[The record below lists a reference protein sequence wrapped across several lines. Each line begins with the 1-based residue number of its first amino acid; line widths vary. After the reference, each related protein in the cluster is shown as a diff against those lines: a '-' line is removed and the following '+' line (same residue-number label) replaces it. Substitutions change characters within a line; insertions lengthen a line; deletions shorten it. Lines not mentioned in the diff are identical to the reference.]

1 MNDKQ
6 NSIKFGFISLLIL
19 LVFDF
24 NPVFSYISLP
34 LEYLPKKNYQFLKT
48 DNLINKP
55 ELVMKDLFYKRLI
68 THLNIGTPEKSQMLL
83 IDTNDNDFYF
93 TSLNPPSDSK
103 GGYKFSQF
111 YDFGENL
118 FYNESES
125 SSYILEQCHEDTYHG
140 YKEICFAKELIKFN
154 FGNYT
159 SVENFPIKV
168 AKGEDEPIPGVI
180 GLSINDSM
188 AYTLRSFLSELK
200 LTNLVNDYY
209 FFFDYEKFYP
219 LNSIIKGNLILGDL
233 PHNIFPDKYSK
244 EDFVTM
250 KKTSSSSF
258 WTHNMKKIEVQTNNT
273 KKDIQITNTKVH
285 TFYEFYNVIGTLE
298 FINQIKE
305 LFLDE
310 LIENKKCF
318 RGKFTQNLFSYDD
331 INFFYCDISVENILI
346 QNLSGIKFYSKDF
359 DYTFE
364 LTKDE
369 LYYKK
374 GKYIYLTVLYFNHLY
389 NDWIVGQMFTSK
401 YNFVFNTDTR
411 EIGFYKKV
419 NNVIHND
426 NSDNNNNSD
435 GNSLINGENKVKMLT
450 IIIIVSSC
458 LLIIG
463 IVIGL
468 VIGIK
473 FLKNKRKKR
482 ADELIDDEYE
492 YTSKTEDNNIN

>member
-6 NSIKFGFISLLIL
+6 NSFKFRFISLLIL

-200 LTNLVNDYY
+200 LTNLINDYY

-258 WTHNMKKIEVQTNNT
+258 WTHNMNKIEVQTNNT
-273 KKDIQITNTKVH
+273 KKDIQITNTNVH

-450 IIIIVSSC
+450 IIIIISSC
-458 LLIIG
+458 ILIIG

>member
-6 NSIKFGFISLLIL
+6 NSFKFWFISLLIL

-68 THLNIGTPEKSQMLL
+68 THLNIGTPEKNQMML

-200 LTNLVNDYY
+200 LTNLINDYY

-359 DYTFE
+359 DFTFE

-450 IIIIVSSC
+450 IIIIISSC
-458 LLIIG
+458 ILIIG

>member
-6 NSIKFGFISLLIL
+6 NSFKFWFISLLIL

-68 THLNIGTPEKSQMLL
+68 THLNIGTPEKNQMML

-200 LTNLVNDYY
+200 LTNLINDYY

-305 LFLDE
+305 LFLDD

-359 DYTFE
+359 DFTFE

-450 IIIIVSSC
+450 IIIIISSC
-458 LLIIG
+458 ILIIG

>member
-6 NSIKFGFISLLIL
+6 NSFKFGFISLLIL
-19 LVFDF
+19 LVSDF

-68 THLNIGTPEKSQMLL
+68 THLNIGTPEKNQMML

-118 FYNESES
+118 FYNESKS

-200 LTNLVNDYY
+200 LTNLINDYY

-258 WTHNMKKIEVQTNNT
+258 WTHNMNKIEVQTNNT

-426 NSDNNNNSD
+426 NTDNNNNSD
-435 GNSLINGENKVKMLT
+435 GNSLINGENRVKMLT
-450 IIIIVSSC
+450 IIIIISSC
-458 LLIIG
+458 ILIIG

>member
-6 NSIKFGFISLLIL
+6 NSFKFWFISLLIL

-68 THLNIGTPEKSQMLL
+68 THLNIGTPEKNQMML

-200 LTNLVNDYY
+200 LTNLINDYY

-258 WTHNMKKIEVQTNNT
+258 WTHNMNKIEVQTNNT

-450 IIIIVSSC
+450 IIIIISSC
-458 LLIIG
+458 ILIIG

>member
-6 NSIKFGFISLLIL
+6 NSFKFRFISLLIL

-68 THLNIGTPEKSQMLL
+68 THLNIGTPERSQMML

-200 LTNLVNDYY
+200 LTNLINDYY

-258 WTHNMKKIEVQTNNT
+258 WTHNMNKIEVQTNNT

-435 GNSLINGENKVKMLT
+435 ENNLINGENKVKMLT
-450 IIIIVSSC
+450 IIIIISSC
-458 LLIIG
+458 ILIIG

>member
-6 NSIKFGFISLLIL
+6 NSFKFGFISLLIL

-34 LEYLPKKNYQFLKT
+34 LEYLQKKNYLFLKT

-200 LTNLVNDYY
+200 LTNLINDYY

-258 WTHNMKKIEVQTNNT
+258 WTHNMNKIEVQTNNT

-426 NSDNNNNSD
+426 NTDNNNNSD

>member
-6 NSIKFGFISLLIL
+6 NSFKFGFISLLIL

-68 THLNIGTPEKSQMLL
+68 THLNIGTPEKNQMML

-200 LTNLVNDYY
+200 LTNLINDYY

-258 WTHNMKKIEVQTNNT
+258 WTHNMNKIEVQTNNT

-298 FINQIKE
+298 FIKQIKE

-310 LIENKKCF
+310 LIF
-318 RGKFTQNLFSYDD
+318 
-331 INFFYCDISVENILI
+331 
-346 QNLSGIKFYSKDF
+346 
-359 DYTFE
+359 
-364 LTKDE
+364 
-369 LYYKK
+369 
-374 GKYIYLTVLYFNHLY
+374 
-389 NDWIVGQMFTSK
+389 
-401 YNFVFNTDTR
+401 
-411 EIGFYKKV
+411 
-419 NNVIHND
+419 
-426 NSDNNNNSD
+426 
-435 GNSLINGENKVKMLT
+435 
-450 IIIIVSSC
+450 
-458 LLIIG
+458 
-463 IVIGL
+463 
-468 VIGIK
+468 
-473 FLKNKRKKR
+473 
-482 ADELIDDEYE
+482 
-492 YTSKTEDNNIN
+492 

>member
-6 NSIKFGFISLLIL
+6 NSFKFGFISLLIL

-68 THLNIGTPEKSQMLL
+68 THLNIGTPEKSQMVL

-200 LTNLVNDYY
+200 LTNLINDYY

-258 WTHNMKKIEVQTNNT
+258 WTHNMNKIEVQTNNT

-389 NDWIVGQMFTSK
+389 NDWIMGQMFTSK

-426 NSDNNNNSD
+426 NTDNNNNSD

-458 LLIIG
+458 ILIIG

>member
-6 NSIKFGFISLLIL
+6 NSFKFRFISLLIL

-200 LTNLVNDYY
+200 LTNLINDYY

-258 WTHNMKKIEVQTNNT
+258 WTHNMNKIEVQTNNT

-426 NSDNNNNSD
+426 NTDNNNNSD

>member
-6 NSIKFGFISLLIL
+6 NSFKFGFISLLIL

-125 SSYILEQCHEDTYHG
+125 SSYILEKCHEDTYHG

-200 LTNLVNDYY
+200 LTNLINDYY

-458 LLIIG
+458 ILIIG

>member
-6 NSIKFGFISLLIL
+6 NSFKFRFISLLIL

-200 LTNLVNDYY
+200 LTNLINDYY

-298 FINQIKE
+298 FIKQIKE

-318 RGKFTQNLFSYDD
+318 HGKFTQNLFSYDD

-426 NSDNNNNSD
+426 NTDNNNNSD

>member
-6 NSIKFGFISLLIL
+6 NSFKFRFISLLIL

-34 LEYLPKKNYQFLKT
+34 LEYLPKKNYLFLKT

-68 THLNIGTPEKSQMLL
+68 THLNIGTPEKNQMML

-180 GLSINDSM
+180 GLSINDSF

-200 LTNLVNDYY
+200 L
-209 FFFDYEKFYP
+209 
-219 LNSIIKGNLILGDL
+219 
-233 PHNIFPDKYSK
+233 
-244 EDFVTM
+244 
-250 KKTSSSSF
+250 SSSF
-258 WTHNMKKIEVQTNNT
+258 WTHNMNKIEVQTNNT

>member
-6 NSIKFGFISLLIL
+6 NSIKFWFISLLIL

-34 LEYLPKKNYQFLKT
+34 LEYLPKKNYLFLKT

-180 GLSINDSM
+180 GLSINDSF

-258 WTHNMKKIEVQTNNT
+258 WTHNMNKIEVQTNNT
-273 KKDIQITNTKVH
+273 KKDIQITNTNVH

-435 GNSLINGENKVKMLT
+435 RNSLINGENRVKMLT

>member
-6 NSIKFGFISLLIL
+6 NSFKFWFISLLIL

-68 THLNIGTPEKSQMLL
+68 THLNIGTPEKNQMML

-200 LTNLVNDYY
+200 LTNLINDYY

-258 WTHNMKKIEVQTNNT
+258 WTHNMNKIEVQTNNT

-458 LLIIG
+458 ILIIG

>member
-6 NSIKFGFISLLIL
+6 NSFKFRFISLLIL

-68 THLNIGTPEKSQMLL
+68 THLNIGTPEKNQMML

-258 WTHNMKKIEVQTNNT
+258 WTHNMNKIEVQTNNT

-298 FINQIKE
+298 FIKQIKE

-426 NSDNNNNSD
+426 NTDNNNNSD

-458 LLIIG
+458 ILIIG

>member
-1 MNDKQ
+1 
-6 NSIKFGFISLLIL
+6 
-19 LVFDF
+19 
-24 NPVFSYISLP
+24 LP
-34 LEYLPKKNYQFLKT
+34 LEYLPKKNYLFLKT

-159 SVENFPIKV
+159 SIENFPIKV

-200 LTNLVNDYY
+200 LTNLINDYY

-258 WTHNMKKIEVQTNNT
+258 WTHNMNKIEVQTNNT

-298 FINQIKE
+298 FIKQIKE

-426 NSDNNNNSD
+426 NTDNNNNSD

>member
-1 MNDKQ
+1 MNNKE
-6 NSIKFGFISLLIL
+6 NSFKFGFISLLIL
-19 LVFDF
+19 LIF
-24 NPVFSYISLP
+24 NINPIFSYISLP
-34 LEYLPKKNYQFLKT
+34 LQYLPKKNYIFLQT

-68 THLNIGTPEKSQMLL
+68 THMNIGTPEKNQMLL

-103 GGYKFSQF
+103 RGFKFSQF
-111 YDFGENL
+111 YEFGENL
-118 FYNESES
+118 FYNESAS
-125 SSYILEQCHEDTYHG
+125 SSYILEECHDDTYHG

-154 FGNYT
+154 FGNNI
-159 SVENFPIKV
+159 SAVKFPIKV
-168 AKGEDEPIPGVI
+168 ARGEDEPIPGVI

-188 AYTLRSFLSELK
+188 AYNLRSFLSELK
-200 LTNLVNDYY
+200 LTNLIKDYY

-219 LNSIIKGNLILGDL
+219 LNSIIKANLIIGDL
-233 PHNIFPDKYSK
+233 PHNVFPDKYSK
-244 EDFVTM
+244 EDFITM

-258 WTHNMKKIEVQTNNT
+258 WTHSMDKIEVETNNT

-310 LIENKKCF
+310 LIEKNKCF
-318 RGKFTQNLFSYDD
+318 RGKFSQNLFSYEDL
-331 INFFYCDISVENILI
+331 NFFYCDISVENILI
-346 QNLSGIKFYSKDF
+346 QNLSCIKFYSKDF

-369 LYYKK
+369 IFYKK
-374 GKYIYLTVLYFNHLY
+374 GKYIYLTILYFKNLY
-389 NDWIVGQMFTSK
+389 NDWILGQMFTSK

-426 NSDNNNNSD
+426 NSDNNNDNK
-435 GNSLINGENKVKMLT
+435 GNSFINGDNKIKILT
-450 IIIIVSSC
+450 IIIIISSC
-458 LLIIG
+458 LLFIGIIIG
-463 IVIGL
+463 I

-482 ADELIDDEYE
+482 ADELIDDGYE

>member
-1 MNDKQ
+1 
-6 NSIKFGFISLLIL
+6 
-19 LVFDF
+19 
-24 NPVFSYISLP
+24 
-34 LEYLPKKNYQFLKT
+34 
-48 DNLINKP
+48 
-55 ELVMKDLFYKRLI
+55 
-68 THLNIGTPEKSQMLL
+68 
-83 IDTNDNDFYF
+83 
-93 TSLNPPSDSK
+93 
-103 GGYKFSQF
+103 
-111 YDFGENL
+111 
-118 FYNESES
+118 
-125 SSYILEQCHEDTYHG
+125 
-140 YKEICFAKELIKFN
+140 
-154 FGNYT
+154 
-159 SVENFPIKV
+159 
-168 AKGEDEPIPGVI
+168 
-180 GLSINDSM
+180 M

-200 LTNLVNDYY
+200 LTNLINDYY

-258 WTHNMKKIEVQTNNT
+258 WTHNMNKIEVQTNNT
-273 KKDIQITNTKVH
+273 KKDIQITNT
-285 TFYEFYNVIGTLE
+285 
-298 FINQIKE
+298 
-305 LFLDE
+305 
-310 LIENKKCF
+310 ENKKCF

-411 EIGFYKKV
+411 ELGFYKKV

-435 GNSLINGENKVKMLT
+435 GNSLINGENRVKMLT
-450 IIIIVSSC
+450 IIIIISSC
-458 LLIIG
+458 ILIIG

>member
-1 MNDKQ
+1 
-6 NSIKFGFISLLIL
+6 
-19 LVFDF
+19 
-24 NPVFSYISLP
+24 
-34 LEYLPKKNYQFLKT
+34 
-48 DNLINKP
+48 
-55 ELVMKDLFYKRLI
+55 
-68 THLNIGTPEKSQMLL
+68 
-83 IDTNDNDFYF
+83 
-93 TSLNPPSDSK
+93 
-103 GGYKFSQF
+103 
-111 YDFGENL
+111 
-118 FYNESES
+118 
-125 SSYILEQCHEDTYHG
+125 
-140 YKEICFAKELIKFN
+140 
-154 FGNYT
+154 
-159 SVENFPIKV
+159 
-168 AKGEDEPIPGVI
+168 
-180 GLSINDSM
+180 M

-200 LTNLVNDYY
+200 LTNLINDYY

-258 WTHNMKKIEVQTNNT
+258 WTHNMNKIEVQTNNT

-298 FINQIKE
+298 FIKQIKE

-426 NSDNNNNSD
+426 NTDNNNNSD
-435 GNSLINGENKVKMLT
+435 GNSLINGENKIKMLT
-450 IIIIVSSC
+450 IIIIISSC
-458 LLIIG
+458 ILIIG

>member
-6 NSIKFGFISLLIL
+6 NSFKFWFISLLIL

-68 THLNIGTPEKSQMLL
+68 THLNIGTPEKNQMML

-200 LTNLVNDYY
+200 LTNLINDYY

-258 WTHNMKKIEVQTNNT
+258 WTHNMNKIEVQTNNT

-426 NSDNNNNSD
+426 NTDNNNNSD

-450 IIIIVSSC
+450 IIIIISSC
-458 LLIIG
+458 ILIIG

>member
-6 NSIKFGFISLLIL
+6 NSFKFRFISLLIL

-34 LEYLPKKNYQFLKT
+34 LEYLPKKNYLFLKT

-200 LTNLVNDYY
+200 LTNLINDYY

-450 IIIIVSSC
+450 IIIIISSC
-458 LLIIG
+458 ILIIG